1 MGLSSTLGSVMMIPF
16 ELAATARPSS
26 RRISS
31 EAGRS
36 GSPPRWVCEEEV
48 SNPRIL
54 QPSATPHPACKGDQ
68 RISFHV
74 TSPRIRG
81 ITRWVKESQT
91 TRGETTVAYE
101 LPQLPYGYDALEP
114 TIDEQT
120 MHLHHEK
127 HHNTYVTNLN
137 TALDKHPEA
146 DPDSLEELLAN
157 LDQVPEDIRTAVRN
171 NAGGHSNHSM
181 FWQIMGPDGG
191 GEPAGELAD
200 AINSAF
206 GSFEG
211 FKELFA

>member
-1 MGLSSTLGSVMMIPF
+1 MGLSGTLGSVMTMPL

-26 RRISS
+26 RRSSS
-31 EAGRS
+31 EADRS

-54 QPSATPHPACKGDQ
+54 QPSATPHPACEGARGSPSDVK
-68 RISFHV
+68 
-74 TSPRIRG
+74 SPRIRG

-137 TALDKHPEA
+137 TA
-146 DPDSLEELLAN
+146 
-157 LDQVPEDIRTAVRN
+157 
-171 NAGGHSNHSM
+171 
-181 FWQIMGPDGG
+181 
-191 GEPAGELAD
+191 
-200 AINSAF
+200 
-206 GSFEG
+206 
-211 FKELFA
+211 